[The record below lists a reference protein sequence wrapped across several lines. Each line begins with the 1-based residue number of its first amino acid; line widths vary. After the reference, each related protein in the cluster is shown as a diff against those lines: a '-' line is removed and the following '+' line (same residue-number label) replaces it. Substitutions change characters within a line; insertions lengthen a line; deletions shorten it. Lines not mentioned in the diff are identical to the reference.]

1 MPQPMEIIVNTEFLA
16 DRLPDELPPDPMH
29 WADAWLKDAHVSQLR
44 RNPNSMTLV
53 TLSSD
58 GSPSA
63 RIVLCKQFVA
73 DPGYLVF
80 YTNYNSQKSRE
91 IAANPKVAA
100 VFHWDGPG
108 RQIRI
113 EGVAIQSPAS
123 ESDAYF
129 ATRDWA
135 ARLGAWGSDQSE
147 VLASHDALV
156 AQIRS
161 RAATLGIELGDD
173 LSTLAS
179 SDVPDIKRPPHW
191 GGFRIW
197 ANAIE
202 LWKDGADRIHD
213 RALWKRSLV
222 RSSEHEFSVT
232 PWVGTR
238 LQP

>member
-1 MPQPMEIIVNTEFLA
+1 M
-16 DRLPDELPPDPMH
+16 R
-29 WADAWLKDAHVSQLR
+29 WADAWIKEAHDAKLR

-53 TLSSD
+53 TLSTE
-58 GSPSA
+58 GNPSA
-63 RIVLCKQFVA
+63 RIVLCKNFVA

-80 YTNYNSQKSRE
+80 FTNYNSLKSRE
-91 IAANPKVAA
+91 ITANPKVAA

-113 EGVAIQSPAS
+113 EGVAIQSPAE

-129 ATRDWA
+129 ATRDWGA
-135 ARLGAWGSDQSE
+135 KMGAWGSDQSAE
-147 VLASHDALV
+147 IESRDALV
-156 AQIRS
+156 TQIRS
-161 RAATLGIELGDD
+161 RASELGINLGDD
-173 LSTLAS
+173 LETLAS
-179 SDVPDIKRPPHW
+179 GDEPKIQRPPHW

-197 ANAIE
+197 PNAIE

-222 RSSEHEFSVT
+222 RSSEHEFTVT

>member
-1 MPQPMEIIVNTEFLA
+1 M
-16 DRLPDELPPDPMH
+16 R
-29 WADAWLKDAHVSQLR
+29 WADAWIKEAHDAKLR

-53 TLSSD
+53 TLSTE
-58 GSPSA
+58 GNPSA
-63 RIVLCKQFVA
+63 RIVLCKNFVA

-80 YTNYNSQKSRE
+80 FTNYNSLKSRE
-91 IAANPKVAA
+91 ITANPKVAA

-113 EGVAIQSPAS
+113 EGVAIQSPAE

-129 ATRDWA
+129 ATRDWGA
-135 ARLGAWGSDQSE
+135 KMGAWGSDQSAE
-147 VLASHDALV
+147 IESRDALV
-156 AQIRS
+156 TQIRS
-161 RAATLGIELGDD
+161 RASELGINLGDD
-173 LSTLAS
+173 LETLAS
-179 SDVPDIKRPPHW
+179 GDEPNIQRPPHW

-213 RALWKRSLV
+213 RALWKRNLV
-222 RSSEHEFSVT
+222 RSSEHEFTVT